1 MVSGR
6 IPVSDQRGFSLPE
19 LMMVIAVLGIIT
31 VLGTPLLLSYLE
43 ASQTRGA
50 AQELMTLLNQA
61 RQLAITSNTSYRV
74 EFDVA
79 GNRLRF
85 VRTSDDTPWVGP
97 GTDGQGYLRLVNNAR
112 ITAASANPVFAS
124 LGSVT
129 PGATITVQ
137 NSQGTSSLS
146 VVVSGA
152 GRIRIQ

>member
-1 MVSGR
+1 VT
-6 IPVSDQRGFSLPE
+6 DQRGLGLAE
-19 LMMVIAVLGIIT
+19 LLVVIAVLGIIT
-31 VLGTPLLLSYLE
+31 VLGTPMLLTYLR
-43 ASQTRGA
+43 ASETRAA
-50 AQELMTLLNQA
+50 AQELVTFLNQA
-61 RQLAITSNTSYRV
+61 RQLAIARNTSYRV
-74 EFDVA
+74 EFDTA

-112 ITAASANPVFAS
+112 ITAATANPVFAS